1 VNQLL
6 ERVGNDFKDEEA
18 RYAYADSVVNAFVSA
33 QIKALRED
41 RDLNQEELATL
52 IGTKQSGVSR
62 LERSDY
68 SAWKIETLRK
78 LARAFG
84 VRLRISFEEFG
95 TIVDEVSGFTSD
107 RLLPRKFENDP
118 AFKTTRRSGQRTRK
132 IRDSNGDANLVVL
145 KRTGRKRRGLGDRHL
160 RKPPRP
166 TYGSRP
172 DVTSSING
180 VNGKQVMAIEGAALN
195 GR

>member
-6 ERVGNDFKDEEA
+6 ERLGEDFKDEEA

-41 RDLNQEELATL
+41 RELNQEELAAL

-95 TIVDEVSGFTSD
+95 TIVDEVSGFTGE

-118 AFKTTRRSGQRTRK
+118 AFRVARKSRHRTRRV
-132 IRDSNGDANLVVL
+132 RDSNLLLVN
-145 KRTGRKRRGLGDRHL
+145 GARRRRRVGDRPL
-160 RKPPRP
+160 RKPPEQTYRP
-166 TYGSRP
+166 KSKDAGEFNIQP
-172 DVTSSING
+172 E
-180 VNGKQVMAIEGAALN
+180 MAIAKGALN
-195 GR
+195 D